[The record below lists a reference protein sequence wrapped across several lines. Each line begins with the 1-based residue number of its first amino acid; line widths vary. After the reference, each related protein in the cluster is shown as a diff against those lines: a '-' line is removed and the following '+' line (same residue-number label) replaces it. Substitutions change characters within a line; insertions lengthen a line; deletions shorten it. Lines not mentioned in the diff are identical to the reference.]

1 MLISDSIG
9 AFLRAC
15 DVDKN
20 LSPLTVNAY
29 SVDLRQFQKFAQLK
43 AVHEAN
49 AIDATVIQDFIAQ
62 FKCGVK
68 VYADASIRRKI
79 AVVRAFLW
87 YLDRRGL
94 ILNNPFLKIRL
105 SFRLVRHLPT
115 VLSLEQVRDLLCAV
129 RRPGSKSECIVKTK
143 GLRNLALIELLF
155 YTGARIGEL
164 LKLDLNDVNLIRG
177 FAKIKGKGRRER
189 IIYIGCDPVLDA
201 VRAYIN
207 ERMKI
212 TCVTDALFLN
222 NRGNRLS
229 TSSAEAIIRNC
240 AKAAAVSARVTPHTF
255 RHTMATMLLE
265 NGADLRSIQEI
276 LGHASI
282 TTTEIYTHV
291 STARKQHV
299 MSEFHPRRMM
309 GTPQRKSG

>member
-29 SVDLRQFQKFAQLK
+29 SVDLKQFHKFAQLK
-43 AVHEAN
+43 AIHEADS
-49 AIDATVIQDFIAQ
+49 IDATVIQDFIAQ
-62 FKCGVK
+62 FKCGVA

-79 AVVRAFLW
+79 AVIRAFLW

-94 ILNNPFLKIRL
+94 IQNNPFSKIRF
-105 SFRLVRHLPT
+105 SFRLVKRLPT
-115 VLSLEQVRDLLCAV
+115 VLNLEQVEAILSVVTSPC
-129 RRPGSKSECIVKTK
+129 SKNKNIVKIK
-143 GLRNLALIELLF
+143 GIRNLALIELLF

-164 LKLDLNDVNLIRG
+164 LKLDLSDVNLERG
-177 FAKIKGKGRRER
+177 CAKINGKGRRER

-201 VRAYIN
+201 VRAHMN
-207 ERMKI
+207 ERTKI
-212 TCVTDALFLN
+212 NCTTNALFLN

-240 AKAAAVSARVTPHTF
+240 AKAAAVTSRVTPHTF

-265 NGADLRSIQEI
+265 NGADLRAIQEI

-282 TTTEIYTHV
+282 STTEIYTHV

-299 MSEFHPRRMM
+299 MSEFHPRRTM